1 MRLSVRVE
9 GSTWRRRKEKSMR
22 KLIVVL
28 FTAFLSVP
36 ALAVAG
42 STPSPAD
49 SAAAQKQCRAELTA
63 MTAAPF
69 KLLYGTNADK
79 SNAFGKCVSR
89 RASQNAANRA
99 AAAAQCTSARD
110 ADAAGFAAKY
120 GTGPN
125 HKNAFVRCVSLTA
138 KAIAAAQVNA
148 TINASKQCAAEL
160 KANPAAFKAKYGA
173 TTSKSKAFG
182 KCVSAK
188 VKHSG

>member
-1 MRLSVRVE
+1 
-9 GSTWRRRKEKSMR
+9 MR

-42 STPSPAD
+42 SQPSPAD

-69 KLLYGTNADK
+69 RLLYGGKA
-79 SNAFGKCVSR
+79 NAFGKCVSR

-99 AAAAQCTSARD
+99 DAAAQCTSARA
-110 ADAAGFAAKY
+110 ADAAGFASKY
-120 GTGPN
+120 GAGK
-125 HKNAFVRCVSLTA
+125 HGFVSCVHQTT
-138 KAIAAAQVNA
+138 KALAAAQVSA

-160 KANPAAFKAKYGA
+160 KADAAAFKAKYGA
-173 TTSKSKAFG
+173 NTKSKAFG

>member
-1 MRLSVRVE
+1 MRLAGGVE
-9 GSTWRRRKEKSMR
+9 GTAWRKEKSMR

-28 FTAFLSVP
+28 FTALLSVP

-63 MTAAPF
+63 MGAAPF
-69 KLLYGTNADK
+69 KLLYGGK

-99 AAAAQCTSARD
+99 NVAARYSSARG
-110 ADAAGFAAKY
+110 ADAAAFAAKW
-120 GTGPN
+120 GIGPN

-138 KAIAAAQVNA
+138 KAIAAAQVSA
-148 TINASKQCAAEL
+148 TINASKQCWSER
-160 KANPAAFKAKYGA
+160 KADPTAFQAKYGPN
-173 TTSKSKAFG
+173 TNKSNAFG

>member
-1 MRLSVRVE
+1 
-9 GSTWRRRKEKSMR
+9 MR

-28 FTAFLSVP
+28 VTAFLSVP

-69 KLLYGTNADK
+69 KLLYGGK

-99 AAAAQCTSARD
+99 NAAAQCTSARE

-120 GTGPN
+120 GIGPN
-125 HKNAFVRCVSLTA
+125 HKNAFVRCVSLTT
-138 KAIAAAQVNA
+138 KAIAAAQVSA
-148 TINASKQCAAEL
+148 TINASKQCWSER
-160 KANPAAFKAKYGA
+160 KADATAFQAKYGPN
-173 TTSKSKAFG
+173 TNKSNAFG
-182 KCVSAK
+182 KCVSTK
-188 VKHSG
+188 VKKSG

>member
-1 MRLSVRVE
+1 
-9 GSTWRRRKEKSMR
+9 MR

-28 FTAFLSVP
+28 FTAFLSIP

-42 STPSPAD
+42 SPPSPAD

-69 KLLYGTNADK
+69 KLLYGGK

-110 ADAAGFAAKY
+110 ADAAAFAAKY

-125 HKNAFVRCVSLTA
+125 HKNAFVRCVSLTS
-138 KAIAAAQVNA
+138 KAIAAAQVSA
-148 TINASKQCAAEL
+148 TIKASKSCSAEL
-160 KANPAAFKAKYGA
+160 KANPTAFQAKYGPN
-173 TTSKSKAFG
+173 TNKSNAFG
-182 KCVSAK
+182 KCVSSK
-188 VKHSG
+188 VKHSS

>member
-1 MRLSVRVE
+1 
-9 GSTWRRRKEKSMR
+9 MR

-36 ALAVAG
+36 ALAAAG
-42 STPSPAD
+42 SSPSPSA

-69 KLLYGTNADK
+69 KLLYGGK

-99 AAAAQCTSARD
+99 EAAAQCTSARD

-120 GTGPN
+120 GIGPN

-138 KAIAAAQVNA
+138 KAIAAAQVTA
-148 TINASKQCAAEL
+148 TINASKQCSAEM
-160 KANPAAFKAKYGA
+160 KANPTAFQAKYGPR
-173 TTSKSKAFG
+173 TNKSNAFG
-182 KCVSAK
+182 KCVSSK
-188 VKHSG
+188 VKHSS